1 MLQYKIPQNVEVED
15 KIVGPLTMKQLIIC
29 AVGGGIAYVLF
40 LALSKTYFI
49 EIWLPPV
56 GLVSIITLAI
66 AFLQIRGIKFTKWI
80 FLMIEAMVNPNKRI
94 WDKDESTML
103 IYAVP
108 TARLEAEEKK
118 REQKE
123 QAASEEKMQEKA
135 LMPQLDELTKALHF
149 PSPTEQK
156 AQDIPSSPIAKN
168 NQTSGDPN
176 TTTNQAPV
184 RPTIARK
191 SST

>member
-15 KIVGPLTMKQLIIC
+15 KIVGPLTMKQLVIC
-29 AVGGGIAYVLF
+29 GVGGGTAYVLF
-40 LALSKTYFI
+40 LMLSRTYFI

-56 GLVSIITLAI
+56 GLVSIITLAV
-66 AFLQIRGIKFTKWI
+66 AFLEIRGIRFTKWI
-80 FLMIEAMVNPNKRI
+80 LLMIEAMMNPNKRV
-94 WDKDESTML
+94 WDKEESTML

-108 TARLEAEEKK
+108 TAKLQAEEKK
-118 REQKE
+118 Q
-123 QAASEEKMQEKA
+123 EEKEKTLEEAKIQEKE

-156 AQDIPSSPIAKN
+156 PESPQKAASSSSPM
-168 NQTSGDPN
+168 GDPN
-176 TTTNQAPV
+176 TTSNDAPV

-191 SST
+191 PTA